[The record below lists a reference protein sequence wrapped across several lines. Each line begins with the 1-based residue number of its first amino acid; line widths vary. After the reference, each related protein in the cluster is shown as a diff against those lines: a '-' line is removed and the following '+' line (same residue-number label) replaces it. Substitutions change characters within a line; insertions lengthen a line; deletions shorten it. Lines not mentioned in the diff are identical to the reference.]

1 MRLAVALTLMA
12 ALLGACGQQ
21 PPSWDTLLA
30 GKIEGQ
36 YPDYRVT
43 VSAPG
48 VLAVS
53 RPGMSGQTVDVLPIA
68 QHCLRGPKDCN
79 YAVERMLLML
89 RDNLR

>member
-1 MRLAVALTLMA
+1 MKKRLTVALTT
-12 ALLGACGQQ
+12 ALLGACGQG

-48 VLAVS
+48 VLRVS
-53 RPGMSGQTVDVLPIA
+53 RPGLSGQTVDVPPIA
-68 QHCLRGPKDCN
+68 QHCLRGPKDCS
-79 YAVERMLLML
+79 YAVEKMLLML
-89 RDNLR
+89 RDD

>member
-1 MRLAVALTLMA
+1 MKMRMAVALTA
-12 ALLGACGQQ
+12 ALLGACGQG
-21 PPSWDTLLA
+21 PPSWDRLLA

-53 RPGMSGQTVDVLPIA
+53 RPGLSGQTVNVPPIA

-79 YAVERMLLML
+79 YAVEKMLLML
-89 RDNLR
+89 RDG